1 MNKIEKLKTFIEK
14 EEIDGV
20 LIHNPANVF
29 YYSNFKGTNGTLLM
43 TKENN
48 YLITDFRYLSQAAS
62 QAKSFEI
69 VETTTQETIDK
80 VINRLRKKHKLY
92 KLGLEGDFITRNQ
105 WLDYER
111 KLTSRLINVNIDH
124 IRQEKHQDEIDLIK
138 ASIAIAEAAFN
149 ETLKEVKVGISEKSI
164 ARMLEFN
171 MLKLGAQAKSF
182 DTIVASG
189 ERGALPHGVA
199 SDKLIKANELITI
212 DFGCIYKGYCSDITR
227 TFGIGEIDDEMLKIY
242 QIVLEAN
249 KLGIKSLK
257 AGIKAKD
264 VDLIV
269 RDFISEKGYGE
280 HFGHGLGHSFGVEIH
295 EDPRLNQISN
305 EILKPNHIV
314 TIEPG
319 IYVEGLG
326 GVRIEDDIW
335 IKENEVEVLTSL
347 NKELIILEEE

>member
-1 MNKIEKLKTFIEK
+1 MNKIENLKTFIEK

-62 QAKSFEI
+62 QAKNFEI
-69 VETTTQETIDK
+69 VETTTDETIDK
-80 VINRLRKKHKLY
+80 VVNRLRRKHKLY

-124 IRQEKHQDEIDLIK
+124 IRQEKNQDEIDLIK